1 MPKVIRGT
9 LTFEFVVDKDEVMM
23 DMWEAEQIEYVKESI
38 VEDIMGMNFGNSN
51 DLYDAIEI
59 EVINV
64 K

>member
-9 LTFEFVVDKDEVMM
+9 LTFEFVVDEDEVMM